1 MMDGAGRTVD
11 EGLSKRR
18 LQAWIRILGV
28 TRATEA
34 SLRSYLRENHATT
47 LPRFDVMAAL
57 WRRGE
62 PMPMGEL
69 SRVLLVSNGN
79 ATDVVGRL
87 EAEGLALRSPC
98 STDRRTVRVSLTDA
112 GRRAFESMAAGHEAE
127 LSRLFAAL
135 DETDLEA
142 LRVILRKL
150 AHRREDTGKE
160 GR

>member
-1 MMDGAGRTVD
+1 MDAAISD
-11 EGLSKRR
+11 SLSKRR
-18 LQAWIRILGV
+18 LRTWIRILGV

-69 SRVLLVSNGN
+69 SRMLLVSNGN

-87 EAEGLALRSPC
+87 ETEGLVTRSPC
-98 STDRRTVRVSLTDA
+98 AADRRTVRVALTDA
-112 GRRAFESMAAGHEAE
+112 GRTAFAGMAEGHEAE

-135 DETDLEA
+135 DETDLDA
-142 LRVILRKL
+142 LRAILRKL
-150 AHRREDTGKE
+150 APKANERASE
-160 GR
+160 GA